1 MNEREASDQNEA
13 TVSLEEKLKE
23 CGLSFST
30 RNIKRG
36 LAKFG
41 DDLLRLSSVSQLLTG
56 MHCESTT
63 IHVVAIM
70 ESPAEPSSVR
80 SFAQTTVDYL
90 TPESLFEQDLLAISE
105 AQFTLARRLRSITEL
120 HARPH
125 GGPQSL
131 NGKNQVEV
139 YRSVVKD
146 GSYPAISSTQAQK
159 YERVAP

>member
-23 CGLSFST
+23 CGLSFLTSG
-30 RNIKRG
+30 I
-36 LAKFG
+36 LAWSRKIRRRP
-41 DDLLRLSSVSQLLTG
+41 LRLSSVSQLLTG

-120 HARPH
+120 HVRPH
-125 GGPQSL
+125 L
-131 NGKNQVEV
+131 VDRA
-139 YRSVVKD
+139 RST
-146 GSYPAISSTQAQK
+146 ARI
-159 YERVAP
+159 R